1 MSWFN
6 KLSISNKITVSCY
19 VIAVL
24 FALPML
30 IAFIALG
37 KIVLGIVLVAILAGL
52 TYPLSQFIQ
61 KALTGSFDEISNVSS
76 QIARGDFTVKVGE
89 AGGMTD
95 LSRTFNSMVDRLRR
109 ILQEASDISRKV
121 MDSSRD
127 ISNKNQNLIEV
138 MNQVTMSSNELAIGA
153 NEISEDVS
161 EMSDSIREIEHKVS
175 NYTDSTRAMN
185 QRSTETLGLVEKGRV
200 SVSQQSAGMQK
211 NIEATNKVAESID
224 ALSKNAK
231 GISKITETISEIAE
245 QTNLLSLNASI
256 EAARAG
262 EHGAGFAVVAHEVRK
277 LAEESTSSTR
287 EVFNLVRSI
296 EHDINLASQNIKI
309 NEEVVHH
316 QTEMI
321 QEAEL
326 IFSEIVTSVQ
336 YITEQ
341 ISAFSKESESM
352 LESAQS
358 ISAAIQNISAIT
370 QESAAGT
377 EQVSASMN
385 EGIESIKR
393 MADEINAMTD
403 AVFQLQKTINIFKF

>member
-6 KLSISNKITVSCY
+6 KLPISSKITAACY
-19 VIAVL
+19 AIAVL
-24 FALPML
+24 FAVPML
-30 IAFIALG
+30 LTL
-37 KIVLGIVLVAILAGL
+37 IVLGKTVIGILLVATLALL
-52 TYPLSQFIQ
+52 TYPLSRIIERT
-61 KALTGSFDEISNVSS
+61 LTQSFADISNVSS
-76 QIARGDFTVKVGE
+76 KIAKGDFTFKVE
-89 AGGMTD
+89 EIGGMSD
-95 LSRTFNSMVDRLRR
+95 LSRTFNSMVERLRK
-109 ILQEASDISRKV
+109 ILQETSDITRTV
-121 MDSSRD
+121 MRSSRD
-127 ISNKNQNLIEV
+127 ISDKNHNLIEV
-138 MNQVTMSSNELAIGA
+138 MNQVSLSSNELAVGA

-161 EMSDSIREIEHKVS
+161 EMSESIREIEQMVS
-175 NYTDSTRAMN
+175 NYTDSTKEMN
-185 QRSTETLGLVEKGRV
+185 QRSIETLGLVEQGRI
-200 SVSQQSAGMQK
+200 SVSKQSAGMNR
-211 NIEATNKVAESID
+211 NIEATEKVAESID
-224 ALSKNAK
+224 ALSKNAR
-231 GISKITETISEIAE
+231 GITKITETISELAE

-296 EHDINLASQNIKI
+296 EHDIKLAGQNIKI
-309 NEEVVHH
+309 NEEVVRQ

-321 QEAEL
+321 HEAEQVFL
-326 IFSEIVTSVQ
+326 DIVTSVQ

-385 EGIESIKR
+385 EGIVSIKK
-393 MADEINAMTD
+393 MAEEAEAMND
-403 AVFQLQKTINIFKF
+403 AVFQLQKTINVFKF

>member
-256 EAARAG
+256 EAARAR